1 VRVTVNFSREAYDH
15 LAELAQHQHQHKTIS
30 ETLRDAIGFVRW

>member
-15 LAELAQHQHQHKTIS
+15 LAQHQHKTIS
-30 ETLRDAIGFVRW
+30 ETLRDAIGFVHW

>member
-15 LAELAQHQHQHKTIS
+15 LAELAQYQHKTIS
-30 ETLRDAIGFVRW
+30 ETLRDAIGFVHW